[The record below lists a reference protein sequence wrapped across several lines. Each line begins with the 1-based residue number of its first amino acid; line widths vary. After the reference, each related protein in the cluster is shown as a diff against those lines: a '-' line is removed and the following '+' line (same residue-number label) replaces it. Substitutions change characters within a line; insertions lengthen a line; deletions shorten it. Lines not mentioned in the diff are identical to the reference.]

1 MKSLSKSTPAL
12 SIYEQLSI
20 VQAWLKVVAKKLQ
33 ARKVHH
39 EPIAIAKL
47 YTPLPTSKATDLPSA
62 PAVAR
67 VIPPTASLAANC
79 PPAQTTASDSVI
91 VNEGATGTTTRA
103 RALGGTA
110 TCRLYARS
118 AADHADETR
127 PIGVSMLAFAQVSS
141 PSSEPGAGGARIT
154 SLHERL
160 PGDRLRPAR
169 VE

>member
-12 SIYEQLSI
+12 SIYEQL
-20 VQAWLKVVAKKLQ
+20 VRAWLKVVANVQ

-39 EPIAIAKL
+39 EPTAKL

-118 AADHADETR
+118 SADHADETR

-141 PSSEPGAGGARIT
+141 PSSEPGAGGARTT

-160 PGDRLRPAR
+160 PGARFRPAR